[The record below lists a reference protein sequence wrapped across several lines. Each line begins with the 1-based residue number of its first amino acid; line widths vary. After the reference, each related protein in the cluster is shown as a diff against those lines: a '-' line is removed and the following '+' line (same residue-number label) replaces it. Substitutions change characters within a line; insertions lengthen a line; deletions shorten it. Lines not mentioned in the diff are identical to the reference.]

1 MAFNFDQWV
10 DRSHSDSVKWDKY
23 RDRDIIP
30 LWVADSDF
38 TSPPAVIEALQRR
51 VAHGVFGYT
60 QPSPDLIEVFTR
72 RMVERYGWHIKPEW
86 IIFLPGLVC
95 GLNLCV
101 RACTEEHQST
111 LAPSPI
117 YPPFRKAA
125 KFAGRKHLSVPLT
138 AVGQRWVLDF
148 PAMRDRLSG
157 NEKLLLLCNLQNPG
171 GTVYRRDEL
180 LQHHQFAR
188 EHDLI
193 VCSDEIHCELLLE
206 PGVRHTLSPP

>member
-86 IIFLPGLVC
+86 IIFLLGWC
-95 GLNLCV
+95 
-101 RACTEEHQST
+101 
-111 LAPSPI
+111 
-117 YPPFRKAA
+117 
-125 KFAGRKHLSVPLT
+125 
-138 AVGQRWVLDF
+138 AV
-148 PAMRDRLSG
+148 
-157 NEKLLLLCNLQNPG
+157 
-171 GTVYRRDEL
+171 
-180 LQHHQFAR
+180 
-188 EHDLI
+188 
-193 VCSDEIHCELLLE
+193 
-206 PGVRHTLSPP
+206 

>member
-38 TSPPAVIEALQRR
+38 TSPPAVIEALQQR

-60 QPSPDLIEVFTR
+60 HPSLDLVEVFTR
-72 RMVERYGWHIKPEW
+72 RMVERYDWHIKPEW

-101 RACTEEHQST
+101 RACTEAHQST
-111 LAPSPI
+111 LAPSLFI
-117 YPPFRKAA
+117 RRFA
-125 KFAGRKHLSVPLT
+125 KRPS
-138 AVGQRWVLDF
+138 
-148 PAMRDRLSG
+148 S
-157 NEKLLLLCNLQNPG
+157 
-171 GTVYRRDEL
+171 
-180 LQHHQFAR
+180 
-188 EHDLI
+188 
-193 VCSDEIHCELLLE
+193 
-206 PGVRHTLSPP
+206 PGVNTSRCR

>member
-86 IIFLPGLVC
+86 IIFLHGLVC

-148 PAMRDRLSG
+148 PRCVIGLAATRSS
-157 NEKLLLLCNLQNPG
+157 CCCA
-171 GTVYRRDEL
+171 TRRIPVAP
-180 LQHHQFAR
+180 FIAGMSC
-188 EHDLI
+188 
-193 VCSDEIHCELLLE
+193 CSTISSLAN
-206 PGVRHTLSPP
+206 TI

>member
-60 QPSPDLIEVFTR
+60 QPSLILLRFYPPHGR
-72 RMVERYGWHIKPEW
+72 ALRLAHQARMDHFPA
-86 IIFLPGLVC
+86 GLVC

-111 LAPSPI
+111 LAPL
-117 YPPFRKAA
+117 PFIRRFA
-125 KFAGRKHLSVPLT
+125 K
-138 AVGQRWVLDF
+138 
-148 PAMRDRLSG
+148 RLNS
-157 NEKLLLLCNLQNPG
+157 
-171 GTVYRRDEL
+171 
-180 LQHHQFAR
+180 
-188 EHDLI
+188 
-193 VCSDEIHCELLLE
+193 
-206 PGVRHTLSPP
+206 PGVNTSRCR